1 MFRSAHALLIAAALA
16 VVPRLGAAQASS
28 APPSAPS
35 SAPLNVTGTV
45 SLAGGAELGLGEGEG
60 KAGLGELEATI
71 GYELESLGIRPELGL
86 VLGLAPDSS
95 FALRPGARF
104 AIRGV
109 PFQFRAALD
118 ASSSRR
124 SGLGWRWLL
133 LGVAAEL
140 RFTSVLGLFAEL
152 DSGAPLSSAAGLPL
166 LFRGGATF
174 RF

>member
-16 VVPRLGAAQASS
+16 VVPRLGAAQA
-28 APPSAPS
+28 APAPS
-35 SAPLNVTGTV
+35 SAPRNVTGSV

-71 GYELESLGIRPELGL
+71 GYELESIRPELGL

-95 FALRPGARF
+95 FALRPGVRF

-133 LGVAAEL
+133 LGIAAEL